1 MRVYRL
7 MVISRLLHAV
17 VALFLLVTVCSAQE
31 KVKFPV
37 GVGTKTLGT
46 GLIWLAAKKG
56 FFDDL
61 GLEVQ
66 PILLRGTPIAVQ
78 ALVGESLYVSLGSA
92 DAMVSAAVG
101 GADLVSVAGV
111 VNGLT
116 QAIVAGKRYR
126 SFKELRGTTV
136 GVQSLAS
143 GATTVLKRI
152 FKKNG
157 IDYPADYK
165 MLALGGGNFNLAALI
180 SGQVSAAFLVVP
192 LVFIAEQQGLNVL
205 AYYKDYF
212 PNYQLTVMSVK
223 RSWAEKN
230 RALLVRFLRGALR
243 ANHWLLANKEA
254 ASEFLAQEIQIAP
267 DLARK
272 GWDYY
277 TANRIWHP
285 SLEINS
291 EGMKLALEILA
302 EETKVPTPDATKY
315 IDRSFLH
322 QALSQ

>member
-1 MRVYRL
+1 MPRCF
-7 MVISRLLHAV
+7 HAV
-17 VALFLLVTVCSAQE
+17 VAVFLLVTICSAQE
-31 KVKFPV
+31 RVRFPV

-78 ALVGESLYVSLGSA
+78 ALVGESLYVSIGSA
-92 DAMVSAAVG
+92 DAMVNAAVG
-101 GADLVSVAGV
+101 GADLESIAGV

-116 QAIVAGKRYR
+116 QAIVAAKKYR

-157 IDYPADYK
+157 LDYPGDYK
-165 MLALGGGNFNLAALI
+165 VLGLGGGNLNLVGLT
-180 SGQVSAAFLVVP
+180 SGQVAAAFLVVP
-192 LVFIAEQQGLNVL
+192 LVFIAEQQGFNVL

-212 PNYQLTVMSVK
+212 PNYQLTVMAVK
-223 RSWAEKN
+223 RGWAEKN

-243 ANHWLLANKEA
+243 ANRWLLANKEA
-254 ASEFLAQEIQIAP
+254 ATEFFAQEIQIVP
-267 DLARK
+267 ELARK

-285 SLEINS
+285 SLEIDS
-291 EGMKLALEILA
+291 EGMRVALEILA
-302 EETKVPTPDATKY
+302 EQTRMGIPETSKY
-315 IDRSFLH
+315 IDRSFLQ
-322 QALSQ
+322 QALKE